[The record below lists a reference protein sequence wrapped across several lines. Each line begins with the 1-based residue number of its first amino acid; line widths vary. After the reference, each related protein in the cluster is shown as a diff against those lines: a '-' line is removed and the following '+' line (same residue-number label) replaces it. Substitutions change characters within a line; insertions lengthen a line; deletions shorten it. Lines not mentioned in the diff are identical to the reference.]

1 VYFAILPTPNSGLI
15 PTRSTPDPTRDPCP
29 VIRIAEGSV
38 NAFDSARVAR
48 LASRVSSFAW
58 RPLRMEF
65 PRKLLI
71 LGLLANF
78 TLLSQAS
85 TQPVHARHAMV
96 VTVHA
101 LASQVGVEILQAG
114 GNAVDAAVA
123 TGFALAV
130 VHPPAGNI
138 GGGGFMLI
146 RMADGKTHFLDY
158 REKAPEAASRDM
170 YLDAQGNVV
179 DGASEFGYKS
189 IGVPGSVAGMVYAEQ
204 KYGKLTLK
212 QVMAPAIELARDG
225 YALTWGEAED
235 FHDRYLAQ
243 YPESRRVFQ
252 RNGDYYKPGEIFRQ
266 PDLAGTLERIAAQPD
281 DFYHGALAR
290 ELAAAVQKGGGL
302 ITADDLAHYE
312 VKEREPVRGIYRG
325 YEVISA
331 PPPSSGGTVL
341 LESLNMLEGYALAK
355 MESRSAESVHFTV
368 EAFRRAFFD
377 RAEFMGDPDFSRIPV
392 AQLLDKRYAA
402 AWRETID
409 PQHASPSKELQR
421 PAVFSELEQYAAAHP
436 PTNASP
442 ESNHTTHYSVVDAE
456 GNAVAVTTTINDWF
470 GSRVT
475 ADGLGFL
482 LNDEMDDFSA
492 KPGVPNA
499 DGLIQGAANAIGPR
513 KRPLSSMT
521 PTIVVHN
528 GKTVMVLG
536 SPGSSKIITTVA
548 NVLMGVVDYGM
559 NIQEAVNAPRFHHQW
574 LPDVVNV
581 EKWFSPDALNT
592 LRKMGYNVQVGLGSG
607 DDYSPYWSDA
617 ECIAIDE
624 KTGER
629 LGATDGRNSNGK
641 AVGY

>member
-1 VYFAILPTPNSGLI
+1 MQSPHKSLI
-15 PTRSTPDPTRDPCP
+15 
-29 VIRIAEGSV
+29 
-38 NAFDSARVAR
+38 F
-48 LASRVSSFAW
+48 
-58 RPLRMEF
+58 
-65 PRKLLI
+65 LLI
-71 LGLLANF
+71 LTAAVSLVYALVSSGA
-78 TLLSQAS
+78 TH
-85 TQPVHARHAMV
+85 PVHAQHGMV
-96 VTVHA
+96 VTVHSI
-101 LASQVGVEILQAG
+101 ASQVGADILQSG

-158 REKAPEAASRDM
+158 REKAPAAATRDM
-170 YLDAQGNVV
+170 YLDAQGNVIP
-179 DGASEFGYKS
+179 GASEIGYKS
-189 IGVPGSVAGMVYAEQ
+189 IGVPGSVAGMVFAEQ

-212 QVMAPAIELARDG
+212 QVMAPAIKLAREG
-225 YALTWGEAED
+225 YALTWGEAAD
-235 FHDRYLAQ
+235 MHDEGLTKFA
-243 YPESRRVFQ
+243 ESRRIFQ
-252 RNGDYYKPGEIFRQ
+252 RNGDFYKAGDIFRQ
-266 PDLAGTLERIAAQPD
+266 PDLAHTLERIAEHPD

-290 ELAAAVQKGGGL
+290 EIAAALQKGGGL

-312 VKEREPVRGIYRG
+312 VKEREPVRGTYRG

-341 LESLNMLEGYALAK
+341 IESLNILEGYDLEK
-355 MESRSAESVHFTV
+355 MQDRSAQSIHYTV

-377 RAEFMGDPDFSRIPV
+377 RAEFMGDPDFAKIPV
-392 AQLLDKRYAA
+392 AQLVDKKYAA
-402 AWRETID
+402 AWRESID
-409 PQHASPSKELQR
+409 PNHASVSNELKR
-421 PAVFSELEQYAAAHP
+421 PAVFNELEQYAASHP
-436 PTNASP
+436 PAMTP
-442 ESNHTTHYSVVDAE
+442 HESNHTTHYSVIDAE

-499 DGLIQGAANAIGPR
+499 DGLIQGAANAIGPG

-521 PTIVVHN
+521 PTIVVHD
-528 GKTVMVLG
+528 GKTVLVLG

-548 NVLMGVVDYGM
+548 NVLMGAVDYGM
-559 NIQEAVNAPRFHHQW
+559 NIQEAVNAPRFHNQW

-581 EKWFSPDALNT
+581 EKWFSPDTLSAL
-592 LRKMGYNVQVGLGSG
+592 RAMGYKIQVGLDAAG
-607 DDYSPYWSDA
+607 DSPYWSDA
-617 ECIAIDE
+617 ECIAVDP
-624 KTGER
+624 KTGDR
-629 LGATDGRNSNGK
+629 LGATDGRNSTGK